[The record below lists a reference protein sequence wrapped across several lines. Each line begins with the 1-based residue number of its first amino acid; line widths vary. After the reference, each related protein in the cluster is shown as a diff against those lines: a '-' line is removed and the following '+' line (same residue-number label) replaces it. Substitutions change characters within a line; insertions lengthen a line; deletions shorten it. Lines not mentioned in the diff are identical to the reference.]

1 MKKHFKI
8 GILTA
13 CILFCILGIFGCGKE
28 QTSDEI
34 NNSDASKKQLEESIL
49 DEQEKTEAAELD
61 KAQTDETQDESDI
74 VSEQND
80 AQEEDSETYFY
91 EKAKE
96 QGIERK
102 EAEEYWERLLTDNIF
117 QDDSMELTGL
127 VIEDMDGNGQ
137 KDLMV
142 MLLDSEVKKL
152 PYVSYGFGCVWL
164 YMNEDEPYCFEEEDA
179 CYYGLFELFAEDI
192 DNDGSVEIVLSMQ
205 GSGVGTADYYKAI
218 FKYKNHNIER
228 MELPSDFAEDYSDIG
243 IHISVYQET
252 AKNRYSAYCD
262 YLNEKIYFDA
272 ENAHEPGEEAVCAG
286 ANARGFYDLRPV
298 KYKGKNALQ
307 ASEYLYGEGGAWH
320 SVASAKF
327 IILWDENGNA
337 YIDKW
342 WIHEEETYY
351 ANLQG
356 NRITYE
362 DGYYYYAS
370 QLDNYFLYRVKEDGS
385 EPVCLAKVHP
395 GTIFVDEDVIYFVN
409 LSDSKAIYRIG
420 TDGSDMQKICDNSYN
435 NIQMSAEYIYFLD
448 TYEREADIR
457 RLVAEAEAEELSSW
471 DDEFLYRIRKDG
483 SGKELILTDAKNY
496 MINTE
501 NGGKVMYDGYIY
513 CGRYRWSEESD
524 KWITAVTRYDLDGEN
539 EEAVC
544 CFDFRGD
551 ILVFGSDRI
560 YCYSNTYY
568 LEDEGKI
575 GLYTTWKKEMKYL
588 PNMKLTD
595 YCIYK
600 GTLYGVREDENNRST
615 KVYSLE
621 YYGETQW
628 EEIYC
633 NDTDCVVSRGYVAT
647 DIYATEQGIFFRQFV
662 SPEEGVK
669 WFSLGEGE
677 NVEKWENEKEI
688 PIIIQASRMEYTG
701 EYISIK
707 PEFKSTNGYEEYLGE
722 DLTYEEFYRKDG
734 TDIYTSGKDYNPYTI
749 RLPQFN
755 EKIEGYRKI
764 NAYFQNVY
772 QEALGYKEEFFDML
786 DEESKKEEEG
796 FPNPNLY
803 EGIGYDYVYI
813 GEKYITV
820 AKYRYGYWGG
830 KRGWNAE
837 EPVTFERKTG
847 RVVSLEEFFGNS
859 QEEAVAIA
867 TASIYK
873 YMESGEGY
881 GAKYFLKNEDVLT
894 ERFIPEQ
901 FFLFPEGIGLYYRR
915 YAIDCGA
922 AGDYVFIVPY
932 LE

>member
-8 GILTA
+8 SILVA

-28 QTSDEI
+28 QTLDET
-34 NNSDASKKQLEESIL
+34 NNSDASTEQLEETMI
-49 DEQEKTEAAELD
+49 DGQEKTEAAELE
-61 KAQTDETQDESDI
+61 KTQTDGAQEESDV
-74 VSEQND
+74 VSEHND
-80 AQEEDSETYFY
+80 AQEEDSEPYFF
-91 EKAKE
+91 EKVKE

-102 EAEEYWERLLTDNIF
+102 EAEEYWERLLADNIF

-152 PYVSYGFGCVWL
+152 HYVSYGSGCVWL

-228 MELPSDFAEDYSDIG
+228 MELPSDLAEDYSDIG
-243 IHISVYQET
+243 IRISVYQET

-272 ENAHEPGEEAVCAG
+272 ENAHEPGEETVCAG

-307 ASEYLYGEGGAWH
+307 ASEYLYGEGGVVH
-320 SVASAKF
+320 SVATAEF

-362 DGYYYYAS
+362 NGYYYYAS

-385 EPVCLAKVHP
+385 ESVCLAKVHP
-395 GTIFVDEDVIYFVN
+395 GTILVDEDVIHFVN
-409 LSDSKAIYRIG
+409 LSDNKAIYKIG

-448 TYEREADIR
+448 TYEREADTR
-457 RLVAEAEAEELSSW
+457 GLVTEAEAEELSSW
-471 DDEFLYRIRKDG
+471 ADYLYRIRKDG
-483 SGKELILTDAKNY
+483 SGKELIVTDAKNY

-501 NGGKVMYDGYIY
+501 NGGKVMYDGCIY
-513 CGRYRWSEESD
+513 CGRNRWSEESN
-524 KWITAVTRYDLDGEN
+524 KWITAVMRYDLDGEN
-539 EEAVC
+539 EEEVC
-544 CFDFRGD
+544 CFDIDGD
-551 ILVFGSDRI
+551 IILAYGDRI
-560 YCYSNTYY
+560 YCFTIYG
-568 LEDEGKI
+568 EDAGKI
-575 GLYTTWKKEMKYL
+575 ELYTTWKKEMKYL
-588 PNMKLTD
+588 PNMKLAD

-600 GTLYGVREDENNRST
+600 GTLYGVREVKDENGRLT

-633 NDTDCVVSRGYVAT
+633 NDTDYVVSCGYYSGKNMT

-669 WFSLGEGE
+669 WFSLGEGD
-677 NVEKWENEKEI
+677 NVEKWENENEI
-688 PIIIQASRMEYTG
+688 PITKQASMMEYTG
-701 EYISIK
+701 PYISIK
-707 PEFKSTNGYEEYLGE
+707 SEFKSTNGYEEYLGE

-734 TDIYTSGKDYNPYTI
+734 TDIYTNGKDYNPYTI

-764 NAYFQNVY
+764 NAYFQNAY

-786 DEESKKEEEG
+786 DEESKKEE
-796 FPNPNLY
+796 
-803 EGIGYDYVYI
+803 
-813 GEKYITV
+813 
-820 AKYRYGYWGG
+820 
-830 KRGWNAE
+830 
-837 EPVTFERKTG
+837 
-847 RVVSLEEFFGNS
+847 
-859 QEEAVAIA
+859 AVAIA
-867 TASIYK
+867 TASVYK
-873 YMESGEGY
+873 YMENMEGY
-881 GAKYFLKNEDVLT
+881 GVKFFLKDKDTLT
-894 ERFIPEQ
+894 EAFISEQ
-901 FFLFPEGIGLYYRR
+901 FFLFPEGIGLYYNK

-932 LE
+932 PE

>member
-8 GILTA
+8 SILTA
-13 CILFCILGIFGCGKE
+13 CILFCILGIFGCG
-28 QTSDEI
+28 
-34 NNSDASKKQLEESIL
+34 EE
-49 DEQEKTEAAELD
+49 
-61 KAQTDETQDESDI
+61 QTDEAQDESDI

-91 EKAKE
+91 EKAEE

-102 EAEEYWERLLTDNIF
+102 EAKEYWERLLADNIF

-152 PYVSYGFGCVWL
+152 PYISYGSGCVWL

-243 IHISVYQET
+243 ICISVYQET

-272 ENAHEPGEEAVCAG
+272 ENAHEPGEEAVFAG

-320 SVASAKF
+320 SVATAEF

-337 YIDKW
+337 YIDRW
-342 WIHEEETYY
+342 WIEEDRNYY
-351 ANLQG
+351 ANPQG

-385 EPVCLAKVHP
+385 GPVCLAKVHS
-395 GTIFVDEDVIYFVN
+395 GTILVDEDVIYFVN
-409 LSDSKAIYRIG
+409 LSDNKAIYRIG
-420 TDGSDMQKICDNSYN
+420 TDGSDMRKICNNSDN

-448 TYEREADIR
+448 TYEREADIHG
-457 RLVAEAEAEELSSW
+457 LVSESEAEELSSW
-471 DDEFLYRIRKDG
+471 DDDFLYRIRKDG
-483 SGKELILTDAKNY
+483 SGKELLLEDVDDY
-496 MINTE
+496 MIATTHDA
-501 NGGKVMYDGYIY
+501 KVMYDGYLY
-513 CGRYRWSEESD
+513 CGRYRWSEESN
-524 KWITAVTRYDLDGEN
+524 KWITSVMRYDLDGEN
-539 EEAVC
+539 EEEIC

-551 ILVFGSDRI
+551 ILVFGGDRI

-568 LEDEGKI
+568 SEDEGKI
-575 GLYTTWKKEMKYL
+575 GLYTTWKKEMKCL

-600 GTLYGVREDENNRST
+600 GTLYGVREDKDENGRST
-615 KVYSLE
+615 KVYNLE

-628 EEIYC
+628 EEIYS
-633 NDTDCVVSRGYVAT
+633 NDTDCVVFRGYVNTGNTT

-669 WFSLGEGE
+669 WFLIGEGD

-688 PIIIQASRMEYTG
+688 PIAKQASMMGYTG
-701 EYISIK
+701 DYISIK
-707 PEFKSTNGYEEYLGE
+707 SEFKSTNGYEEYLGE

-734 TDIYTSGKDYNPYTI
+734 TDIYTNGKDYNPYTI
-749 RLPQFN
+749 HLPQFN
-755 EKIEGYRKI
+755 EKIEGYREI
-764 NAYFQNVY
+764 NAYFQNAY
-772 QEALGYKEEFFDML
+772 QEALGYKEDFFNML
-786 DEESKKEEEG
+786 DEECKKEEKG
-796 FPNPNLY
+796 FPNPNLN
-803 EGIGYDYVYI
+803 EGTYYDYVYI

-830 KRGWNAE
+830 NRGWNAE

-881 GAKYFLKNEDVLT
+881 GLKFFLKNEDVLA

-901 FFLFPEGIGLYYRR
+901 FFLFPEGIGLYYEIFV
-915 YAIDCGA
+915 IDSGA

>member
-8 GILTA
+8 SIPA
-13 CILFCILGIFGCGKE
+13 VCILFCIMSIFGCGKE

-34 NNSDASKKQLEESIL
+34 NNSDASKEQLEESMI
-49 DEQEKTEAAELD
+49 DEQEKTEAAELE
-61 KAQTDETQDESDI
+61 KAQTDE
-74 VSEQND
+74 
-80 AQEEDSETYFY
+80 AQEEDSEPYFF
-91 EKAKE
+91 EKVKE

-102 EAEEYWERLLTDNIF
+102 EAEEYWERLLADNIF

-152 PYVSYGFGCVWL
+152 PYVSYGSGCVWL

-228 MELPSDFAEDYSDIG
+228 MELPSDLAEDYSDIG
-243 IHISVYQET
+243 IRISVYQET

-307 ASEYLYGEGGAWH
+307 ASEYLYGEGGVVH
-320 SVASAKF
+320 SVATAEF

-337 YIDKW
+337 YIDRW
-342 WIHEEETYY
+342 WIEEDRNYY
-351 ANLQG
+351 ANPQG

-385 EPVCLAKVHP
+385 GPVCLAKVHS
-395 GTIFVDEDVIYFVN
+395 GTIIVDEDVIYFVN

-420 TDGSDMQKICDNSYN
+420 TDGSDMRKICNNSDN

-448 TYEREADIR
+448 TYEREADIHG
-457 RLVAEAEAEELSSW
+457 LVSESEAEELSSW
-471 DDEFLYRIRKDG
+471 DDDFLYRIRKDG
-483 SGKELILTDAKNY
+483 SGKELLLEDVDDY
-496 MINTE
+496 MIADTHDA
-501 NGGKVMYDGYIY
+501 KVMYDGYIY
-513 CGRYRWSEESD
+513 CGRYRQNEET
-524 KWITAVTRYDLDGEN
+524 KQWKTVVMRYDMDGEN
-539 EEAVC
+539 EEEIC
-544 CFDFRGD
+544 YFDFYGD
-551 ILVFGSDRI
+551 IMAIHDRI
-560 YCYSNTYY
+560 YCHAAYG
-568 LEDEGKI
+568 EDVGKI
-575 GLYTTWKKEMKYL
+575 GVYTTWKKEMRFFSNKG
-588 PNMKLTD
+588 LTN

-600 GTLYGVREDENNRST
+600 GVLYGIREDKDENGRST
-615 KVYSLE
+615 KLYRVE
-621 YYGETQW
+621 YDETQW
-628 EEIYC
+628 EEIYSY
-633 NDTDCVVSRGYVAT
+633 DVDCVVYRGYVYA
-647 DIYATEQGIFFRQFV
+647 DIYATEQGVFFRQFV

-677 NVEKWENEKEI
+677 NVEMWENENEI
-688 PIIIQASRMEYTG
+688 PITKQASRMEYTG
-701 EYISIK
+701 DYISIK
-707 PEFKSTNGYEEYLGE
+707 SEFKSTNGYEEYLGE
-722 DLTYEEFYRKDG
+722 DLTYQEFYRNDG
-734 TDIYTSGKDYNPYTI
+734 TDIYTDGKDCNPYTI

-755 EKIEGYRKI
+755 EKIEGYREI
-764 NAYFQNVY
+764 NAYFRNAY
-772 QEALGYKEEFFDML
+772 QEALGYKEEFFNML
-786 DEESKKEEEG
+786 DEESKKEEYG
-796 FPNPNLY
+796 FPNPNLN
-803 EGIGYDYVYI
+803 EGTYYDYVYI

-830 KRGWNAE
+830 NRGWNAE

-847 RVVSLEEFFGNS
+847 RVVSLEDFFGNS

-881 GAKYFLKNEDVLT
+881 GVKFFLKNEDVLT

-901 FFLFPEGIGLYYRR
+901 FFLFPEGIGLYYEIFV
-915 YAIDCGA
+915 IDSGA
-922 AGDYVFIVPY
+922 AGDYLFIVPY